1 MSLNVRGD
9 VSCTTNCDR
18 KCRESL
24 TDLRFDEKKADECTP
39 LKLLFLS
46 LSFEIHQAFHE
57 GRFDTFVSIGKIIF
71 EKYAWLFELILIR
84 GRKLYRSHKL
94 GNSETQYIVQWRW
107 KNYFGKYVQTWK
119 HNCTKAIDRDGKY
132 VRKNYIIVIEIA
144 KRKIIDR
151 NKYFH

>member
-1 MSLNVRGD
+1 MSFHAEVSYHRERWRGGEIIGRNESRCRSCLSSRLENSVPVKSVSLNVRGD

-24 TDLRFDEKKADECTP
+24 TDLRFDEKKPDECTP

-84 GRKLYRSHKL
+84 GRKLYRP
-94 GNSETQYIVQWRW
+94 Q
-107 KNYFGKYVQTWK
+107 
-119 HNCTKAIDRDGKY
+119 
-132 VRKNYIIVIEIA
+132 
-144 KRKIIDR
+144 
-151 NKYFH
+151 